1 MFQKILIAN
10 RGEIALRV
18 IWACKEMGIRTVAVY
33 SEADSMALHR
43 RFADEDVCIG
53 PAPSSGSYLNV
64 PSIISAAEI
73 TGAEAIHPGYGF
85 LSENPQFIEATNAC
99 NIVFIGPSIESIKC
113 MGDKSEARKTMI
125 AAGVPVLP
133 GSDGPLRDAEH
144 AISSA
149 NSVGYPII
157 IKASAG
163 GGGRGMRIV
172 WEESE
177 LIRNYELAKSEAAV
191 SFANDEV
198 YLEKFLTSPKHIEFQ
213 ILGDQYGHVI
223 HLGERECSIQR
234 RHQKV
239 IEEAPS
245 FALSAELREKMGK
258 AAVAAAKSTK
268 YHGAGTVEFLMDDD
282 HNFYFM
288 EMNTRIQVEHGIS
301 ELITGVDLVKWQ
313 IRIAA
318 GVPLKMKQ
326 KDICFKGHAIEC
338 RINAEDPATFRPSPG
353 TIQYFH
359 LPGGPGIRVDSAAYA
374 GYVVPPHYDSMVAKI
389 MAFGNDRNE
398 AIARMSRALDLTVIE
413 GIQTNRKLHQQIL
426 KTESFQKGEYNTKFM
441 EDFEYQDL

>member
-1 MFQKILIAN
+1 
-10 RGEIALRV
+10 
-18 IWACKEMGIRTVAVY
+18 
-33 SEADSMALHR
+33 
-43 RFADEDVCIG
+43 
-53 PAPSSGSYLNV
+53 
-64 PSIISAAEI
+64 
-73 TGAEAIHPGYGF
+73 
-85 LSENPQFIEATNAC
+85 
-99 NIVFIGPSIESIKC
+99 

-144 AISSA
+144 AVSSA
-149 NSVGYPII
+149 RSVGYPII

-177 LIRNYELAKSEAAV
+177 LLRNYELAKSEAAV

-245 FALSAELREKMGK
+245 FALSSELREKMGK

-282 HNFYFM
+282 QNFFFM

-426 KTESFQKGEYNTKFM
+426 NTESFQKGDYNTKFM
-441 EDFEYQDL
+441 EDFEYREL